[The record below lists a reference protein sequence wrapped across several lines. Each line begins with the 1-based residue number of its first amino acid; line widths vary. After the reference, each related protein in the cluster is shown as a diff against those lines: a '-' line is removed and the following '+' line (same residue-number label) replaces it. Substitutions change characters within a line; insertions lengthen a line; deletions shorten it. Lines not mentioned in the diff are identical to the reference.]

1 VKKVVAVGSIVHD
14 GSGTRGIVTKIE
26 GPFHYVMWH
35 VPEAKDEN
43 RKKYIDSNEEESS
56 QP

>member
-43 RKKYIDSNEEESS
+43 RKKNIDSNEEESS
-56 QP
+56 